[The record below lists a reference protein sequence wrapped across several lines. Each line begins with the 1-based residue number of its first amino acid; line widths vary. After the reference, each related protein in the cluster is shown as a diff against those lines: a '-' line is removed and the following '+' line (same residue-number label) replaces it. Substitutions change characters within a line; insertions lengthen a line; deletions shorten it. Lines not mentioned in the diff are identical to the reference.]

1 MGTGRPGV
9 PSQTHRGLCDTSTE
23 VSWDAPTMQGCPHP
37 AGGTRTPGHPT
48 LRYPQ
53 AHPTCTH
60 RSRGTPR
67 APTDTHP
74 RGVPTEP
81 QPPDTALPMGCSTPR
96 ETTTVTPPDE
106 GEAAGGAGVP
116 SKVHSMQVGAGGSP
130 GGGCSPRSAPCP
142 AAKRPRDIL
151 KPCSRLLPGA
161 LPALPAPGLERGR
174 RWGDATPPIAACAP
188 AGRPRTAPGAQG
200 EPGTGL
206 LAGTRRKPPAV
217 TQGHTPLTPLPEP
230 HRPSSPV

>member
-1 MGTGRPGV
+1 MLPPCRAAPIPPGAHRRQDT
-9 PSQTHRGLCDTSTE
+9 PHSCTPRLTPPAHTHTRIPPGHP
-23 VSWDAPTMQGCPHP
+23 PTHTPRGCPH
-37 AGGTRTPGHPT
+37 
-48 LRYPQ
+48 
-53 AHPTCTH
+53 
-60 RSRGTPR
+60 R
-67 APTDTHP
+67 AT
-74 RGVPTEP
+74 

-96 ETTTVTPPDE
+96 GTTTVSPADE
-106 GEAAGGAGVP
+106 EEAAGEAGVP

-200 EPGTGL
+200 EPGSGL
-206 LAGTRRKPPAV
+206 LAGIRRTPPAV
-217 TQGHTPLTPLPEP
+217 TRGRTPLTPLPEP